1 MKKLIKN
8 IDIINAINII
18 FINNNQ
24 VIVFNIV
31 TTTYPNRLELI
42 IKKFCSKSCILHAAN
57 KK

>member
-1 MKKLIKN
+1 M
-8 IDIINAINII
+8 DIINAINII
-18 FINNNQ
+18 FINNNE

-31 TTTYPNRLELI
+31 MTTFPNRLELI

>member
-8 IDIINAINII
+8 IDIIDPINKL
-18 FINNNQ
+18 FINNIQ
-24 VIVFNIV
+24 VLVFNLV